1 MFIGSKIS
9 DLRASRGYSQEKL
22 AELLLVSRQ
31 TISNWENDKTYP
43 DVDRLVALS
52 DLFEISLDELIKEDI
67 PLMKNKISRQKIR
80 VYGLSFVS
88 VMILS
93 YLSLITLKWSISIGS
108 WLVGAF
114 CVLGLVLQYFLWKT
128 ADSANLKT
136 FSQLVTSTPNKLSSS
151 TQRSKAKIIWLTIL
165 GGVIGLGIGLIL
177 VWLIFH
183 FVLNL
188 I

>member
-1 MFIGSKIS
+1 M
-9 DLRASRGYSQEKL
+9 
-22 AELLLVSRQ
+22 
-31 TISNWENDKTYP
+31 
-43 DVDRLVALS
+43 VD
-52 DLFEISLDELIKEDI
+52 F
-67 PLMKNKISRQKIR
+67 
-80 VYGLSFVS
+80 YGF
-88 VMILS
+88 
-93 YLSLITLKWSISIGS
+93 
-108 WLVGAF
+108 
-114 CVLGLVLQYFLWKT
+114 LGLVLQYFLWKT

>member
-93 YLSLITLKWSISIGS
+93 YLSLITLKWSISMGS
-108 WLVGAF
+108 W
-114 CVLGLVLQYFLWKT
+114 
-128 ADSANLKT
+128 D
-136 FSQLVTSTPNKLSSS
+136 
-151 TQRSKAKIIWLTIL
+151 
-165 GGVIGLGIGLIL
+165 
-177 VWLIFH
+177 
-183 FVLNL
+183 
-188 I
+188 

>member
-9 DLRASRGYSQEKL
+9 DLRASRGCSQEKL

-43 DVDRLVALS
+43 DIDRLVALS
-52 DLFEISLDELIKEDI
+52 DLFDVSLDELIKEDI
-67 PLMKNKISRQKIR
+67 PLMKNKIARQKIR
-80 VYGLSFVS
+80 LYGFSFIS
-88 VMILS
+88 VLVLS
-93 YLSLITLKWSISIGS
+93 YLSLITLKWSISLGS

-114 CVLGLVLQYFLWKT
+114 CVLGLVLLYFLWKT

-136 FSQLVTSTPNKLSSS
+136 FSQIVSFSQNKL
-151 TQRSKAKIIWLTIL
+151 TPPVHRSKAKIIWLTIL
-165 GGVIGLGIGLIL
+165 GGIIGLGIGLVL